1 MDAYTPPPYRPIDCG
16 RYSAYEVA
24 ILHHQR
30 LRLAWLS
37 VEGHHHID
45 VVRPRDLQTRR
56 SEEFLIAHTSE
67 GETLTVRLDRITA
80 CETL

>member
-1 MDAYTPPPYRPIDCG
+1 MDTHTPPPYRPIDCD
-16 RYSAYEVA
+16 RYSEYEVA
-24 ILHHQR
+24 ILHRQR

-37 VEGHHHID
+37 VEGNRHID

-56 SEEFLIAHTSE
+56 GEEFLIAQTSE
-67 GETLTVRLDRITA
+67 GETLTLRLDRIIA